1 MSKQAAYIQKGN
13 NVVYTAGADIAYGDV
28 VPLTGGIGVAGEAIA
43 NGTAGTIVIDG
54 VFEMTAINTAAFT
67 AGQQVFWDDSA
78 NKLTNV
84 GAGNTPAG
92 MCVAAKAETGT
103 TALVLINAGGVAVQ
117 AAQADSTASTVAA
130 AVVDLNALL
139 AKLRNAGIIANA

>member
-13 NVVYTAGADIAYGDV
+13 NIVYTAGADIAYGDV
-28 VPLTGGIGVAGEAIA
+28 VPLTGGVGVAAEDIA
-43 NGTAGTIVIDG
+43 NGTAGTIAIDG

-67 AGQQVFWDDSA
+67 AGQQLFWDDSA
-78 NKLTNV
+78 NKMTNV

-117 AAQADSTASTVAA
+117 PAQADSVASTVAGA
-130 AVVDLNALL
+130 IADLNTLL
-139 AKLRNAGIIANA
+139 AALRNAGIIANA